1 MRRAVLFIIAISV
14 PVATAFAQAPSAQ
27 GQAQVTASTKSDT
40 SPPLTSITPNKPS
53 LAALSFP
60 REHIVKLNPKRRRP
74 AGPAA
79 LAPADH
85 HVVHPGHPD
94 PGGRPPHHPTE
105 PRA

>member
-1 MRRAVLFIIAISV
+1 MRCAVLFIIAISV

-60 REHIVKLNPKRRRP
+60 REHIVGSVRR
-74 AGPAA
+74 
-79 LAPADH
+79 
-85 HVVHPGHPD
+85 
-94 PGGRPPHHPTE
+94 
-105 PRA
+105 